1 MSKTQSV
8 YTKALKDW
16 LVTISSNCDGIKL
29 AIQVDSEILLAICHA
44 QHPTLK
50 QASKSVF
57 VRSMKRLLY
66 KTQMIKAAYENTVYV
81 KIDAENKTKRQN
93 YFIFSDINNSDKICN
108 PVVVSDIN
116 DHRIYFITQLTNVVT
131 FPFPE

>member
-29 AIQVDSEILLAICHA
+29 AIEGDSEILLAIFYA

-57 VRSMKRLLY
+57 VRSMKRLLCSNAN
-66 KTQMIKAAYENTVYV
+66 KTQMIKAAY
-81 KIDAENKTKRQN
+81 
-93 YFIFSDINNSDKICN
+93 DKIL
-108 PVVVSDIN
+108 
-116 DHRIYFITQLTNVVT
+116 YM
-131 FPFPE
+131 